1 MGGGNANKNSK
12 TANLAAR
19 PPVVVVMGHV
29 DHGKTSLLDYIRHTD
44 VIAQESGGITQHVG
58 AYEAE
63 HKGKKITFLDT
74 PGHEAFSAMRSR
86 GAGVADIAVLVV
98 AADEGV
104 KEQTKEAIV
113 HAKRANAAI
122 IVAFNKMDKP
132 GAIPAKVAQELI
144 KQDVV
149 VESLGGKVPAV
160 ELSAKTGKGVN
171 ELLDLILL
179 VAEMEELKGD
189 INKPA
194 EGVVVEAYL
203 DSKRGPTA
211 TLLVLDG
218 ALKAGDIMATPS
230 TAGKAKILQDFQYR
244 NISIALP
251 SAPVV
256 VVGFENAPQVG
267 EVFKSFPDMDSALG
281 YLEKKA
287 RKAVPEG
294 EAAAVVDSGKKT
306 FNIILKA
313 DVQGSLGAIQEVL
326 KGLPQD
332 NIVLRVISG
341 GVGEITE
348 NDVQLAGSAKAM
360 IIGFRIKSGK
370 HAVDVAERAGVR
382 VVIFEV
388 IYELIQ
394 GVRKF
399 MERSREPQIIRRD
412 VGKLKVLVVFIQDQN
427 RQIVGGRIIAGEL
440 QKGLRLE
447 VRRGEDFIGKGKI
460 VNLQKDKKD
469 IGKGKVGEE
478 VGILYEGEGRI
489 AEGDILTAFVQEQQ
503 RFGEI

>member
-1 MGGGNANKNSK
+1 M
-12 TANLAAR
+12 
-19 PPVVVVMGHV
+19 
-29 DHGKTSLLDYIRHTD
+29 
-44 VIAQESGGITQHVG
+44 
-58 AYEAE
+58 
-63 HKGKKITFLDT
+63 
-74 PGHEAFSAMRSR
+74 
-86 GAGVADIAVLVV
+86 
-98 AADEGV
+98 
-104 KEQTKEAIV
+104 
-113 HAKRANAAI
+113 
-122 IVAFNKMDKP
+122 
-132 GAIPAKVAQELI
+132 
-144 KQDVV
+144 
-149 VESLGGKVPAV
+149 
-160 ELSAKTGKGVN
+160 
-171 ELLDLILL
+171 
-179 VAEMEELKGD
+179 
-189 INKPA
+189 
-194 EGVVVEAYL
+194 
-203 DSKRGPTA
+203 
-211 TLLVLDG
+211 
-218 ALKAGDIMATPS
+218 
-230 TAGKAKILQDFQYR
+230 
-244 NISIALP
+244 
-251 SAPVV
+251 
-256 VVGFENAPQVG
+256 VGFENAPQVG

-447 VRRGEDFIGKGKI
+447 VWRGEDFIGKGKI